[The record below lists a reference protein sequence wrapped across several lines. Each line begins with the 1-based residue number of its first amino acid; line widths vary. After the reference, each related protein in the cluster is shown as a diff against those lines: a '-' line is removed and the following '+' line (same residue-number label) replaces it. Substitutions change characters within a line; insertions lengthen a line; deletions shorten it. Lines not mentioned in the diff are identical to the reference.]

1 MKICR
6 KSMQTAYTETGG
18 RKRNYRGGN
27 EAIEGQCC
35 RAGTRQPGDVM
46 LPGGNEA
53 TEANAMLSGG
63 NGAYADAYQQ
73 AVPGVCSVSCSAL
86 RLKMM

>member
-1 MKICR
+1 M
-6 KSMQTAYTETGG
+6 GG

-27 EAIEGQCC
+27 EA
-35 RAGTRQPGDVM
+35 
-46 LPGGNEA
+46 
-53 TEANAMLSGG
+53 TEENAMLSGG

-73 AVPGVCSVSCSAL
+73 AVPGVCSASCSAL

>member
-1 MKICR
+1 MI
-6 KSMQTAYTETGG
+6 
-18 RKRNYRGGN
+18 
-27 EAIEGQCC
+27 
-35 RAGTRQPGDVM
+35 

-53 TEANAMLSGG
+53 TEENAMLSGG

-73 AVPGVCSVSCSAL
+73 AVPGVCSASCSAL

>member
-1 MKICR
+1 
-6 KSMQTAYTETGG
+6 MQKKYANGIYGSGG
-18 RKRNYRGGN
+18 RKRNCRGGN
-27 EAIEGQCC
+27 EAMGGQCG

-46 LPGGNEA
+46 LPGGNKAAE
-53 TEANAMLSGG
+53 ENAMLSGG

-73 AVPGVCSVSCSAL
+73 AVPGVCSASCSAL